1 MPKFDVNPLGI
12 KGWQPSKTHV
22 NSTLEMNSSKKIIND
37 PIYGFIN
44 IHHSFILELLDHP
57 YFQRLKRIKQ
67 LGLAEFVYPGAH
79 HTRFHHAL
87 GAMHLMD
94 KALGILQA
102 KGYPISEKEK
112 EAALIGILLHDIGHG
127 PFSHV
132 LEYTLLQD
140 VPHEQVSLL
149 LMHRL
154 NAHFNGKLDLAL
166 EMFQGKYH
174 RPFFHQLIS
183 SQLDV
188 DRLDYLSRDSFYTGV
203 REGFIGSERLLS
215 MLALDKEQLVLE
227 EKGIYS
233 IENFLMARRL
243 MYWQVYLHKTAIAA
257 EAMLIQILRRA
268 KYLIQEGASLQA
280 SPPLLCFLS
289 TRYDWKTFAADPELL
304 NQYAALDDHD
314 LWAAIKLWK
323 NHSDLILRNLCR
335 FFLDRKLFTCKLGTQ
350 PIAKAKRMELEAEIQ
365 RRWKIKAEDV
375 SFFTYEGSSSNAAY
389 VQTDNTI
396 KIVDKMGQ
404 VVELVEASDLPTIQA
419 LSKIV
424 KKYYFCCPKDV
435 YLQGDLV

>member
-1 MPKFDVNPLGI
+1 MYP
-12 KGWQPSKTHV
+12 T
-22 NSTLEMNSSKKIIND
+22 KIIND
-37 PIYGFIN
+37 PIYGFIKIN
-44 IHHSFILELLDHP
+44 NPFILKLIDHP

-94 KALGILQA
+94 QALNNLQA
-102 KGYPISEKEK
+102 KGYTISEEER
-112 EAALIGILLHDIGHG
+112 EAAEIAILLHDIGHG

-132 LEYTLLQD
+132 LEYTLLEN
-140 VPHEQVSLL
+140 VHHEDISQL
-149 LMHRL
+149 LMATL
-154 NAHFNGKLDLAL
+154 NKHFEGRLDLAIQ
-166 EMFQGKYH
+166 MFADKYH

-215 MLALDKEQLVLE
+215 MLDLVNEKLVLE

-257 EAMLIQILRRA
+257 ESMLIQILRRA
-268 KYLIQEGASLQA
+268 KYLINSGVQLECST
-280 SPPLLCFLS
+280 PLFTFLS
-289 TRYDWKTFAADPELL
+289 KVYTWDEFSSRESLL
-304 NQYAALDDHD
+304 IAFTDLDDHD
-314 LWAAIKLWK
+314 VWAAIKSWK
-323 NHSDLILRNLCR
+323 SAEDIILKNLCQQ
-335 FFLDRKLFTCKLGTQ
+335 FLTRKLFTCKLGSQ
-350 PIAKAKRMELEAEIQ
+350 PIPRTKKLEIEQMIQKSLGITAE
-365 RRWKIKAEDV
+365 EVGYFVVD
-375 SFFTYEGSSSNAAY
+375 GSTSNAAY
-389 VQTDNTI
+389 IQGDNTI
-396 KIVDKMGQ
+396 KMVDKQGQ
-404 VVELVEASDLPTIQA
+404 VVELLEASDLPTIQA

-424 KKYYFCCPKDV
+424 KKYYFCCPKSV
-435 YLQGDLV
+435 YLQGELR